1 MLSYLWGGKKDEK
14 KEENADPELAMREAL
29 DSHGDFA
36 TKIDG
41 TLEWDHFLVFRAI
54 IMRQASRMFE
64 KKRAELNE
72 RKLEA
77 FTNKDQ
83 PTYVK
88 IFREGQAAFNQ
99 AIQHITKKACE
110 WIELDLQNY
119 ALSTKAFM
127 EDKEKRIQ
135 IQQKDA
141 EVRMA
146 LEDKPIEESEADI
159 IKASK
164 FKFKRD
170 MEMYRKLQSLKFTTS
185 PEAQNEIM
193 NIEMSKTSDALL
205 LEFGFDL
212 SHLVK
217 CSKHYKL
224 HENEEL
230 KSFQKIVVAQKES
243 EEKAEFEKASPP
255 KEVIEKLVAEGK
267 ALGEPQYK
275 QDGTM
280 TFDYFL
286 DTSKIVVRYTY
297 QQTKDGLAEHAIKRR
312 EAIKN
317 NDEEA
322 FQKLILATAN
332 WEQLTNTLIQA
343 NLYQSLKVPKPVFE
357 KSMQTY
363 LMDPQKRAIYE
374 EELSNLR
381 NELRDRKPR
390 ELTREECISSVR
402 HLEQAKLDAQ
412 KKMYEFVRS
421 QRVAPQMINAVIKVE
436 KLKADDKFFNETGIE
451 EEDVEPSIKRLNLEE
466 DEEYKQIVEEFKKLS
481 EEFLASKKDETAAMM
496 QKAAEVRAKI
506 AE

>member
-170 MEMYRKLQSLKFTTS
+170 MEMYRKL
-185 PEAQNEIM
+185 
-193 NIEMSKTSDALL
+193 
-205 LEFGFDL
+205 
-212 SHLVK
+212 
-217 CSKHYKL
+217 
-224 HENEEL
+224 
-230 KSFQKIVVAQKES
+230 
-243 EEKAEFEKASPP
+243 
-255 KEVIEKLVAEGK
+255 
-267 ALGEPQYK
+267 
-275 QDGTM
+275 
-280 TFDYFL
+280 
-286 DTSKIVVRYTY
+286 
-297 QQTKDGLAEHAIKRR
+297 
-312 EAIKN
+312 
-317 NDEEA
+317 
-322 FQKLILATAN
+322 
-332 WEQLTNTLIQA
+332 
-343 NLYQSLKVPKPVFE
+343 
-357 KSMQTY
+357 
-363 LMDPQKRAIYE
+363 
-374 EELSNLR
+374 
-381 NELRDRKPR
+381 
-390 ELTREECISSVR
+390 
-402 HLEQAKLDAQ
+402 
-412 KKMYEFVRS
+412 
-421 QRVAPQMINAVIKVE
+421 
-436 KLKADDKFFNETGIE
+436 
-451 EEDVEPSIKRLNLEE
+451 
-466 DEEYKQIVEEFKKLS
+466 
-481 EEFLASKKDETAAMM
+481 
-496 QKAAEVRAKI
+496 
-506 AE
+506 